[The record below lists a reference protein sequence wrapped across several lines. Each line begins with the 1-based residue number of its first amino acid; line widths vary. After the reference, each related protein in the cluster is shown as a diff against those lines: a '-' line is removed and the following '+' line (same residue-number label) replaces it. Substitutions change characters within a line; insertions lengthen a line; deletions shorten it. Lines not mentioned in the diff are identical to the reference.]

1 MPIRIR
7 ESNPLE
13 ENVSNS
19 LSKLSLI
26 VCTTS
31 SLSLCFFLSR
41 LSREREKNC
50 SKRDA
55 FTVVISI
62 IITTTEYYQHLQLV
76 EREFLSRFSL
86 FFLWSKNSVVFY
98 SAFFSFASFV
108 LSRLSPHIFFCLRE
122 KTQKTI
128 HRPKIMVR
136 SLSSIRIAFVFLV
149 VFAFYFLFFARNAR
163 KSGRVAFAF

>member
-86 FFLWSKNSVVFY
+86 FFFMKQKLCRFLLC
-98 SAFFSFASFV
+98 FFLFC
-108 LSRLSPHIFFCLRE
+108 FF
-122 KTQKTI
+122 
-128 HRPKIMVR
+128 R
-136 SLSSIRIAFVFLV
+136 SLSSLSSHF
-149 VFAFYFLFFARNAR
+149 FLFARENTENNT
-163 KSGRVAFAF
+163 ST

>member
-86 FFLWSKNSVVFY
+86 FFYEAKTLSFSPLLFSLLLLSFSLV
-98 SAFFSFASFV
+98 SLLTFFFV
-108 LSRLSPHIFFCLRE
+108 CER
-122 KTQKTI
+122 K
-128 HRPKIMVR
+128 HRKQYID
-136 SLSSIRIAFVFLV
+136 L
-149 VFAFYFLFFARNAR
+149 
-163 KSGRVAFAF
+163 K